1 VVEPIKCIE
10 MQHFN
15 LAARDFEASMD
26 HFQHVWGAQ
35 FVHDMPGNGWHA
47 VLLYLGGVLF
57 EMFVP
62 HQFLLNGR
70 YGPHWVGIEYQI
82 GDLRVTRDALGDR
95 GVDLIRDV
103 GIAIHTDP
111 SQCFGVAF
119 EFYDHSF
126 FAEPFDWLEPLR
138 PPEYWEQEHPLG
150 LMGLKRYSVAVADLD
165 AALGFYRDM
174 FDVEVLYQDERPS
187 VGLRATGVRLANTIV
202 ELQAPTG
209 EGPVARHLA
218 RYGDGLRSVVFRVKD
233 LDRAVRHFAGHGITL
248 VPGDQPG
255 SLAVP
260 PGRNRGIMMEVA
272 E

>member
-209 EGPVARHLA
+209 RP
-218 RYGDGLRSVVFRVKD
+218 
-233 LDRAVRHFAGHGITL
+233 
-248 VPGDQPG
+248 
-255 SLAVP
+255 P
-260 PGRNRGIMMEVA
+260 PGPLRGWTAVGGVQGQRPRPRGSPLRRPRHHPGTRRPAREPGCSPGTQPRDNDGSC
-272 E
+272 